1 MYTVSS
7 GNYTENVWIITCLK
21 MLNIWDVK
29 CLKGLNSTLLELAS
43 KAITIWFKMYFIK
56 FVGIDDSLHTDHIY
70 FPLIPC
76 EILQEIFQR
85 LKKQKVQACGIS
97 IFCFFSLP
105 CI

>member
-1 MYTVSS
+1 MFERFELFYITWVSFQ
-7 GNYTENVWIITCLK
+7 GHHNFEV
-21 MLNIWDVK
+21 
-29 CLKGLNSTLLELAS
+29 
-43 KAITIWFKMYFIK
+43 FKMYFIK

-97 IFCFFSLP
+97 IFCFFFFVLYLKDFVYVNWIISA
-105 CI
+105 I